1 MVREPETGVMRAVQM
16 WLQTTLRTD
25 IRWMS
30 EGVEFIAEDEGD
42 FESEIDKRLSREGI
56 AVFIATPAMT
66 RVNHVLREV
75 SCAIKVFESVKLHRS
90 TNRVPH
96 WTALRVA
103 EEVLATLDHTRMDA
117 SPWAVFEGASN
128 AITLESQ
135 TPWLVYD
142 VQLVA
147 KLKLMGTTV

>member
-1 MVREPETGVMRAVQM
+1 MVREPETGVMRAVQT
-16 WLQTTLRTD
+16 WLRSTLRND
-25 IRWMS
+25 ARWLT

-42 FESEIDKRLSREGI
+42 FESEIDKRLSRVGI
-56 AVFIATPAMT
+56 AVFIATPAMV
-66 RVNHVLREV
+66 RVTHVLREV
-75 SCAIKVFESVKLHRS
+75 TCQIKVFESVKLHRS
-90 TNRVPH
+90 TNRVPQ

-103 EEVLATLDHTRMDA
+103 EEILATLDHERMDE

-147 KLKLMGTTV
+147 KLKIVGTTV